1 LDSTIAEKIYSEG
14 VISRLSQYLKC
25 IVQLKET
32 GKRTVTSREIS
43 DSTGINSAEVRR
55 DLIYFEIKGKRGVG
69 FNIDELIKSFNK
81 ILGYDR
87 AVHIALIGA
96 GNLGKAIL
104 NYKMLDRFG
113 FKIESVF
120 DNNAA
125 IIGKTVSGRT
135 IRDIKEIESVI
146 KDKNID
152 IAIIAVPPEEAQ
164 KVANTLVN
172 AGIKV
177 IMNYT
182 SIPIKVPRKVKIE
195 TTDPI
200 EKLLH
205 TLYYLSHTGYAELS
219 SFKPK

>member
-1 LDSTIAEKIYSEG
+1 MDSTIAEKIYSEG

-113 FKIESVF
+113 FTIESVF

-125 IIGKTVSGRT
+125 IIGKTVSGRM

-205 TLYYLSHTGYAELS
+205 TLYYLSHTGYAELK
-219 SFKPK
+219 SFVLK